1 MVIKQ
6 NLRKVRLKVQ
16 IEVIRKLKLKD
27 CQMGEML
34 VDGVHFA
41 YTLED
46 VSRDI
51 KVYGETAIP
60 AGEYN
65 VIVTMSTRFKKELP
79 LLQDVVGF
87 GGVRIH
93 GGNTH
98 KDTLGCI
105 LIGKDQ
111 YPAMHKVANC
121 AVVVDA
127 LTKLIKDAGHAT
139 LTIR

>member
-1 MVIKQ
+1 M
-6 NLRKVRLKVQ
+6 Q
-16 IEVIRKLKLKD
+16 IEVIRKLKLND
-27 CQMGEML
+27 CQLGEML
-34 VDGVHFA
+34 VDGKHFA

-46 VSRDI
+46 VSRDV

-60 AGEYN
+60 AGEYD
-65 VIVTMSTRFKKELP
+65 VVVTMSTRFKKELP

-93 GGNTH
+93 GGNTA

-111 YPAMHKVANC
+111 YPAMHKIANC
-121 AVVVDA
+121 AEVVA
-127 LTKLIKDAGHAT
+127 ELTKLIKKAGKARMK
-139 LTIR
+139 IS